1 MINVEFIKQLP
12 TVDEIVDTD
21 SKRIESTQEESDDEI
36 KTDTSYSPDEGSDT
50 QLIVI
55 SDGQENNKKG
65 IDIMPLSLVAA

>member
-65 IDIMPLSLVAA
+65 IDIMPLSLVTA

>member
-36 KTDTSYSPDEGSDT
+36 KTDTSYSPDEGIDT